1 MPRRRPFQ
9 PKPLPE
15 EIVADPAQLADCLDY
30 LETVSVLGFDTEFI
44 GEDSYRPELCLVQ
57 VATAERL
64 FLLDPFGCGPLDEF
78 WDLLL
83 DPDRT
88 AIVHAGR
95 EEVRMCWFGSGR
107 PPAKLFDVQI
117 AAGLVGKSYP
127 MGYAGLVQEI
137 LGARTGKGE
146 TLTDWRRR
154 PLSKAQIRYAF
165 DDVRYLLP
173 IWERLRARLEDL
185 DRLSWADE
193 EFAAFVRRSVADD
206 PAIERW
212 RKIKGAGGLARREL
226 AVVRAVFGWREEF
239 AARLNR
245 PARVLLRDD
254 LIVEIARRIPMTAE
268 EVAPM
273 RGVPRG
279 EAEAIATAV
288 RAAVGLP
295 EDAWPEVMERD
306 HDPPHVGTLS
316 TFLGVL
322 LADLCGRRHLA
333 PNLVANSSDLKALV
347 RSRQGGSR
355 TVPETGLAAGWR
367 AVAIR
372 PYLEAV
378 LDGRVA
384 VHVAD
389 PRAAAPLAVRP
400 IRSAEPQN
408 SGS

>member
-1 MPRRRPFQ
+1 MRRRRPFH
-9 PKPLPE
+9 PPPLPE
-15 EIVADPAQLADCLDY
+15 VVVADPDGLADCLDH
-30 LETVSVLGFDTEFI
+30 LDTVSVLGFDTEFI

-64 FLLDPFGCGPLDEF
+64 YVIDPFGCGPLDEF
-78 WDLLL
+78 WELML
-83 DPDRT
+83 DPDLT
-88 AIVHAGR
+88 AVAHAGR

-117 AAGLVGKSYP
+117 AAGLVGMTYP
-127 MGYAGLVQEI
+127 IGYAGLVQEV

-154 PLSKAQIRYAF
+154 PLSKAQIKYAF

-173 IWERLRARLEDL
+173 IWERLRGRLEELNRL
-185 DRLSWADE
+185 DWAEE
-193 EFAAFVRRSVADD
+193 EFATFVKRAIADD
-206 PAIERW
+206 PAVERW
-212 RKIKGAGGLARREL
+212 RRLKGSGSLSRREL
-226 AVVRAVFGWREEF
+226 AVVRAVFAWREDF

-245 PARVLLRDD
+245 PPRVLLRDD
-254 LIVEIARRIPMTAE
+254 LIVEIARRAPTTAE

-279 EAEAIATAV
+279 ETEAIATAV
-288 RAAVGLP
+288 RSALALP
-295 EDAWPEVMERD
+295 EEEWPHAAERE
-306 HDPPHVGTLS
+306 HDPHHVGALS

-333 PNLVANSSDLKALV
+333 SNLVANTADLKALV
-347 RSRQGGSR
+347 RARQPGGKPATDSSF
-355 TVPETGLAAGWR
+355 ASGWR
-367 AVAIR
+367 ASAIR

-384 VHVAD
+384 VTVAD
-389 PRAAAPLAVRP
+389 PTAAAPLGVRP
-400 IRSAEPQN
+400 VRPSNPEN
-408 SGS
+408 SGG